1 MTVRAPAF
9 DVTPFLHRE
18 EGQHFDRKSMFEGP
32 PGRKVSRKRRAVRD
46 QVAEYVA
53 SFANAEGGVLILG
66 VEDDGEVT
74 GHDLPADAVA
84 ALINT
89 PRERLDPPQAPGF
102 PVVRDGRELL
112 VFEVAVSFVPVQVV
126 GDGFPLRMADQTVQA
141 SPDQIKALKFAGL
154 AESFEARPST
164 ASLEQLDP
172 DLIAEAKANAG
183 LAELSAADYLVR
195 RRLADWKGPTLQLRQ
210 AAELLFAGG
219 LVEHPN
225 AGVRVFHVVGTE
237 RRTGAQHNVEE
248 LPRVEGALPRVLAEA
263 EAAIASRIR
272 RPSRLGEDAVF
283 RPVPEYP
290 DFAWR
295 EALLNA
301 VAHRDYGVQGRGVEV
316 WLFDDRMEVTS
327 PGGLMPSVSIQ
338 RLLAGERTHVS
349 RNPRIVRCLVDLGL
363 MRDAGEG
370 ILRMYEKMEEQGLPL
385 PRYDTREHEVWVTL
399 RNQEAVD
406 RGELGADRG
415 ELDADRGEL
424 GADRGE
430 LGADRGELGADRG
443 ELAGPAL
450 TPAER
455 NLVEGLGPRP
465 RQEKLRIAILVL
477 LRRRSYTPGELAAAL
492 GGRHVRRLVDRHLT
506 PMVESGLLRRTIPE
520 QPTDPNQGYYAPEG
534 YQGSPIAGGDE

>member
-1 MTVRAPAF
+1 MTDPAPPF

-18 EGQHFDRKSMFEGP
+18 EGQHFDRKSMYGGP
-32 PGRKVSRKRRAVRD
+32 PGKKTARKRRAVRD

-53 SFANAEGGVLILG
+53 AFANAEGGVLILG
-66 VEDDGEVT
+66 LEDDGEVT
-74 GHDLPADAVA
+74 GHALPADAVA
-84 ALINT
+84 ALLNT
-89 PRERLDPPQAPGF
+89 PQERLDPPLAPGF
-102 PVVRDGRELL
+102 EVEHDGCTLI
-112 VFEVAVSFVPVQVV
+112 VFEVAVSFAPVQVV

-154 AESFEARPST
+154 AESFEARPSN
-164 ASLEQLDP
+164 ASLDGLDAA
-172 DLIAEAKANAG
+172 LIDGAKANAG

-195 RRLADWKGPTLQLRQ
+195 RRLADWKGPSLQPRQ

-219 LVEHPN
+219 IVEHPN

-237 RRTGAQHNVEE
+237 RKTGAQHNVEE
-248 LPRVEGALPRVLAEA
+248 LPRVEGPLPQVLADA
-263 EAAIASRIR
+263 EAAIAGRIR
-272 RPSRLGEDAVF
+272 RPARLGDDAVF

-327 PGGLMPSVSIQ
+327 PGGLMPSVSIE

-370 ILRMYEKMEEQGLPL
+370 ILRMYEKMEEQGLPR

-399 RNQEAVD
+399 RNREA
-406 RGELGADRG
+406 ADRG
-415 ELDADRGEL
+415 ELDSDSRELDADRGEPGSDRGEL

-430 LGADRGELGADRG
+430 LGPDRGELTASER
-443 ELAGPAL
+443 AL
-450 TPAER
+450 VA
-455 NLVEGLGPRP
+455 GLGARP
-465 RQEKLRIAILVL
+465 REEKLRIAILAL
-477 LRRRSYTPGELAAAL
+477 LRRRPYTPAALAAAL
-492 GGRHVRRLVDRHLT
+492 GGRHVRKLVDRHLT

-520 QPTDPNQGYYAPEG
+520 RPTDPNQAYYAAEG
-534 YQGSPIAGGDE
+534 YQGPPIAGGDDQ

>member
-1 MTVRAPAF
+1 VTDPAPPF

-18 EGQHFDRKSMFEGP
+18 EGQHFDRKSMYGGP
-32 PGRKVSRKRRAVRD
+32 PGKKTARKRRAVRD

-53 SFANAEGGVLILG
+53 AFANAEGGVLILG
-66 VEDDGEVT
+66 LEDDGEVT
-74 GHDLPADAVA
+74 GHALPADAVA
-84 ALINT
+84 ALLNT
-89 PRERLDPPQAPGF
+89 PQERLDPPLAPGF
-102 PVVRDGRELL
+102 EVEHDGCTLI
-112 VFEVAVSFVPVQVV
+112 VFEVAVSFAPVQVV

-154 AESFEARPST
+154 AESFEARPSN
-164 ASLEQLDP
+164 ASLDGLDAA
-172 DLIAEAKANAG
+172 LIDGAKANAG

-195 RRLADWKGPTLQLRQ
+195 RRLADWKGPSLQPRQ

-219 LVEHPN
+219 IVEHPN

-237 RRTGAQHNVEE
+237 RKTGAQHNVEE
-248 LPRVEGALPRVLAEA
+248 LPRVEGPLPQVLADA
-263 EAAIASRIR
+263 EAAIAGRIR
-272 RPSRLGEDAVF
+272 RPARLGDDAVF

-327 PGGLMPSVSIQ
+327 PGGLMPSVSIE

-370 ILRMYEKMEEQGLPL
+370 ILRMYEKMEEQGLPR

-399 RNQEAVD
+399 RNREA
-406 RGELGADRG
+406 ADRG
-415 ELDADRGEL
+415 ELDSDSRELDADRGEPGSDRGEL

-430 LGADRGELGADRG
+430 LGPDRGELTASER
-443 ELAGPAL
+443 AL
-450 TPAER
+450 VA
-455 NLVEGLGPRP
+455 GLGARP
-465 RQEKLRIAILVL
+465 REEKLRIAILAL
-477 LRRRSYTPGELAAAL
+477 LRRRPYTPAALAAAL
-492 GGRHVRRLVDRHLT
+492 GGRHVRKLVDRHLT

-520 QPTDPNQGYYAPEG
+520 RPTDPNQAYYAAEG
-534 YQGSPIAGGDE
+534 YQGPPIAGGDDQ